1 MVCLLLTLGCALN
14 DDSTTLDSAVLATSA
29 SAERVAEPTPG
40 LAEPT
45 PREACPMPV
54 FAAPPVGS
62 AAEAATEIVPVT
74 PTPEPI
80 DPAKVDAWLAT
91 HGGVEYLGQHR
102 MENGETAWEM
112 SQSIGVPVWVLRGLN
127 PTQNLDRLHIG
138 DWIEYPVTSNN
149 VEAASLW
156 YTEEECGC

>member
-1 MVCLLLTLGCALN
+1 MVCLLLTLGCPLN
-14 DDSTTLDSAVLATSA
+14 DDATLDSAVLAAPA
-29 SAERVAEPTPG
+29 SAERIAET
-40 LAEPT
+40 
-45 PREACPMPV
+45 REGCPMPV
-54 FAAPPVGS
+54 LAAPPVGS
-62 AAEAATEIVPVT
+62 AAEAITEIVPVV
-74 PTPEPI
+74 PTPAPI
-80 DPAKVDAWLAT
+80 DPAQVDAWLAT

-127 PTQNLDRLHIG
+127 PTQNLDRLHVG
-138 DWIEYPVTSNN
+138 DWIEFPVTGTN

>member
-1 MVCLLLTLGCALN
+1 MVSLLLTLGCALN
-14 DDSTTLDSAVLATSA
+14 DDSTPLDSGFLASSAAVELTP
-29 SAERVAEPTPG
+29 ELVEP
-40 LAEPT
+40 A
-45 PREACPMPV
+45 PREGCPMPQL
-54 FAAPPVGS
+54 AAGAVVEAVAPV
-62 AAEAATEIVPVT
+62 VPVV
-74 PTPEPI
+74 PAPEPI
-80 DPAKVDAWLAT
+80 DPAKAEAWLAT

-112 SQSIGVPVWVLRGLN
+112 SESIGIPVWVLRGLN